1 VLAWVVV
8 GGIAGWLASVLVR
21 GGGLGMVGDIVLGV
35 IGGVIGGIVMESFG
49 ARGVTGLNAWS
60 LLVAF
65 FGAAILL
72 LLMRLLGAGVRGS

>member
-1 VLAWVVV
+1 MY
-8 GGIAGWLASVLVR
+8 
-21 GGGLGMVGDIVLGV
+21 GMGMPGMGMYGNSL